1 MNYNPRKI
9 FFKKLALGAS
19 LAVFLGSSFVIPFFT
34 AKKTRDDVSK
44 AVTCVER
51 VYLTKNP
58 LEYQDSYLVHFIRD
72 GQLVRKRC
80 FVEGAGESD
89 NKYRNG
95 PYPTEIEEKNRFKGL
110 KKYGKHVKVFNDLE
124 ESMQSYADVLHFEFP
139 DELNKKVYDY
149 YAEIHLPKNQRLNL
163 ENKIYKIGK
172 EFKIFQG
179 NQNYLSG
186 RINAKSR

>member
-9 FFKKLALGAS
+9 FFKKLVWGSCSVALW
-19 LAVFLGSSFVIPFFT
+19 GSTLVIPLWLE
-34 AKKTRDDVSK
+34 KKINDNVLK
-44 AVTCVER
+44 AETCVER

-58 LEYQDSYLVHFIRD
+58 LRYQDSYLVQFVRD

-80 FVEGAGESD
+80 FVEGAGGSD
-89 NKYRNG
+89 SKYRNG

-149 YAEIHLPKNQRLNL
+149 YAEIHLPKNQRLNS
-163 ENKIYKIGK
+163 ENKMYKIRK
-172 EFKIFQG
+172 EFKIFPG
-179 NQNYLSG
+179 NQSYLSE
-186 RINAKSR
+186 RINIKK

>member
-9 FFKKLALGAS
+9 FLKKLALGTG
-19 LAVFLGSSFVIPFFT
+19 LAALLGGSFVIPFLT
-34 AKKTRDDVSK
+34 TKKTHDDVSK

-58 LEYQDSYLVHFIRD
+58 LRYQDSYLVHFVRD

-80 FVEGAGESD
+80 FVEGAGGVD

-124 ESMQSYADVLHFEFP
+124 ESMQIYADVLHFEFQ
-139 DELNKKVYDY
+139 DESNKKVYDY
-149 YAEIHLPKNQRLNL
+149 YAEIHLPKNQRLNPGD
-163 ENKIYKIGK
+163 EIHEIRKK
-172 EFKIFQG
+172 FKIFPYEK
-179 NQNYLSG
+179 NYLSKM
-186 RINAKSR
+186 INTKK

>member
-1 MNYNPRKI
+1 MNYNPKKI
-9 FFKKLALGAS
+9 FLKKLALGTS
-19 LAVFLGSSFVIPFFT
+19 LAALLGGSFVIPLMIT
-34 AKKTRDDVSK
+34 KKTHDDVSK

-58 LEYQDSYLVHFIRD
+58 LRYHDSYLVNFVRD

-80 FVEGAGESD
+80 FVEGAGEAD

-124 ESMQSYADVLHFEFP
+124 ESMQSYADVLHFEFS
-139 DELNKKVYDY
+139 DESNKKVYDY

-163 ENKIYKIGK
+163 ENKMYKIGK
-172 EFKIFQG
+172 EFKIFPSDK
-179 NQNYLSG
+179 NYLSEK
-186 RINAKSR
+186 IKVKS